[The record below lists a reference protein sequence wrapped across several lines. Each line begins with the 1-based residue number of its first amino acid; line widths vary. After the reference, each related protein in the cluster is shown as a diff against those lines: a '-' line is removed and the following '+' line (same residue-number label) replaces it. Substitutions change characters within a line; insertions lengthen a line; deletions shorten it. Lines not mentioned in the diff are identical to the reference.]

1 MLSLRQVTL
10 ESARYR
16 WYGARRWSPLL
27 QNVSFDIAPG
37 EMVALVGGS
46 GEGKSLLL
54 QCLLDLLPENLR
66 FRGEITLD
74 GDRLDRHTI
83 RQLRGNTFSYV
94 PQGVQ
99 ALNPM
104 LTIKKHLNR
113 ACHLTGHAWDEAQMV
128 QLLQQSDLEPTVLER
143 FPRQL
148 SGGMAKRILAC
159 HASLSQAR
167 YILADEITAWL
178 DTGLANQLLMR
189 LRGLCGQGCG
199 VLWVT
204 HDLLLA
210 AQYDD
215 RIVALHQGR
224 VTDNIRRERLQPDE
238 MSEPLKRQ
246 WQALP
251 EINSLFMPTGEGIEC

>member
-27 QNVSFDIAPG
+27 QNVSLISRR

-128 QLLQQSDLEPTVLER
+128 QLLQQSDLEPTVWA
-143 FPRQL
+143 FSPP
-148 SGGMAKRILAC
+148 A
-159 HASLSQAR
+159 
-167 YILADEITAWL
+167 
-178 DTGLANQLLMR
+178 
-189 LRGLCGQGCG
+189 LRRDG
-199 VLWVT
+199 
-204 HDLLLA
+204 
-210 AQYDD
+210 
-215 RIVALHQGR
+215 
-224 VTDNIRRERLQPDE
+224 
-238 MSEPLKRQ
+238 
-246 WQALP
+246 
-251 EINSLFMPTGEGIEC
+251 

>member
-16 WYGARRWSPLL
+16 WYGVRRWSPLL
-27 QNVSFDIAPG
+27 DNISFDIAPG

-54 QCLLDLLPENLR
+54 QGLLDLLPENLR

-74 GDRLDRHTI
+74 GLRLDRHAI

-104 LTIKKHLNR
+104 LNVKKHLRR
-113 ACHLTGHAWDEAQMV
+113 ACRLTGHIWDEAHMIP
-128 QLLQQSDLEPTVLER
+128 LLQQSGLEATVLNR

-159 HASLSQAR
+159 HASISQAR

-178 DTGLANQLLMR
+178 DTVLANQLLDH
-189 LRGLCGQGCG
+189 LRSLCEQGCG

-204 HDLLLA
+204 HDLMLA
-210 AQYDD
+210 SRYAD
-215 RIVALHQGR
+215 RIVALYQGR
-224 VTDNIRRERLQPDE
+224 ITDNIRREQLQSGE

-246 WQALP
+246 WQSLP
-251 EINSLFMPTGEGIEC
+251 EINPLFIPSGEGVKC

>member
-27 QNVSFDIAPG
+27 QKVSFDIAPG

-74 GDRLDRHTI
+74 GNRLDRHTI
-83 RQLRGNTFSYV
+83 RQLRGTTFSYV

-104 LTIKKHLNR
+104 LNIKKHLSR
-113 ACHLTGHAWDEAQMV
+113 SCHLTGRAWDEAQMV
-128 QLLQQSDLEPTVLER
+128 RLLQ
-143 FPRQL
+143 
-148 SGGMAKRILAC
+148 
-159 HASLSQAR
+159 
-167 YILADEITAWL
+167 
-178 DTGLANQLLMR
+178 
-189 LRGLCGQGCG
+189 
-199 VLWVT
+199 
-204 HDLLLA
+204 
-210 AQYDD
+210 
-215 RIVALHQGR
+215 
-224 VTDNIRRERLQPDE
+224 
-238 MSEPLKRQ
+238 
-246 WQALP
+246 
-251 EINSLFMPTGEGIEC
+251 

>member
-1 MLSLRQVTL
+1 MLSLQQVTL

-27 QNVSFDIAPG
+27 QNVSFDIAPRRN
-37 EMVALVGGS
+37 GGIGWRQRGGKKSAAAMPARSAAGKLTLS
-46 GEGKSLLL
+46 G
-54 QCLLDLLPENLR
+54 
-66 FRGEITLD
+66 GEITLD
-74 GDRLDRHTI
+74 GNRLDRHTI

-104 LTIKKHLNR
+104 LNIRKHLNR
-113 ACHLTGHAWDEAQMV
+113 ACHLTGRAWDETQMV

-178 DTGLANQLLMR
+178 DTALANQLLEH
-189 LRGLCGQGCG
+189 LRGLCERDAACCG
-199 VLWVT
+199 
-204 HDLLLA
+204 
-210 AQYDD
+210 
-215 RIVALHQGR
+215 
-224 VTDNIRRERLQPDE
+224 
-238 MSEPLKRQ
+238 
-246 WQALP
+246 
-251 EINSLFMPTGEGIEC
+251 

>member
-1 MLSLRQVTL
+1 MLSLQQVTL

-16 WYGARRWSPLL
+16 WYGTRRWSPLL

-74 GDRLDRHTI
+74 GNRLDRHTI

-94 PQGVQ
+94 P
-99 ALNPM
+99 
-104 LTIKKHLNR
+104 
-113 ACHLTGHAWDEAQMV
+113 QMV

-178 DTGLANQLLMR
+178 DTALANQLLEH
-189 LRGLCGQGCG
+189 LRGLCERGCG

-210 AQYDD
+210 ARYAD
-215 RIVALHQGR
+215 RIVALHQGYI
-224 VTDNIRRERLQPDE
+224 TDNIRCEQLQPEE

-251 EINSLFMPTGEGIEC
+251 ELNPLFMPTGEGIEC